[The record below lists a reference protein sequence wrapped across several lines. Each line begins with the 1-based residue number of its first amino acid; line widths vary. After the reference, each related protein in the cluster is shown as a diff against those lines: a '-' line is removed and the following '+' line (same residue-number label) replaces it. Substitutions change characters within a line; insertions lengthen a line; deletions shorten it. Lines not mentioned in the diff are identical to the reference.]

1 MKQRIKTWLIH
12 KLGGITRTE
21 ACNVKRDNL
30 STGTYVAL
38 VSLRIFADNMNG
50 KPADEWCKRMYNHI
64 CKQIERMERTTE
76 V

>member
-12 KLGGITRTE
+12 QLGGITRTE

-50 KPADEWCKRMYNHI
+50 KPAYEWCKRMYDHI

>member
-12 KLGGITRTE
+12 QLGGITRTE

-50 KPADEWCKRMYNHI
+50 KPADEWFKRMYDHI

>member
-12 KLGGITRTE
+12 QLGGITRTE

-50 KPADEWCKRMYNHI
+50 EPADEWCKRMYDYI
-64 CKQIERMERTTE
+64 CEQIERMERTTE
-76 V
+76 L

>member
-50 KPADEWCKRMYNHI
+50 TPADEWCKRMYDHI
-64 CKQIERMERTTE
+64 CEQIERMERTTE
-76 V
+76 L

>member
-12 KLGGITRTE
+12 QLGGITRTE

-30 STGTYVAL
+30 STGTYVTL

-50 KPADEWCKRMYNHI
+50 KPADE
-64 CKQIERMERTTE
+64 
-76 V
+76 

>member
-12 KLGGITRTE
+12 QLGGITRTE

-50 KPADEWCKRMYNHI
+50 KPADAWGKRMYDHI
-64 CKQIERMERTTE
+64 CEQIERMERTTE
-76 V
+76 L

>member
-12 KLGGITRTE
+12 QLGGITRTE
-21 ACNVKRDNL
+21 ACNVKHDNL

-38 VSLRIFADNMNG
+38 VSLRIFADSMNG
-50 KPADEWCKRMYNHI
+50 KPADEWCKLMYDHI
-64 CKQIERMERTTE
+64 CHQIERMERSTE